1 MAQYEKHYPVMLNE
15 VLQYLQPDN
24 DKIYIDA
31 TFGAGGYSRAILQKA
46 NCKILAIDRDSNVKP
61 FADQLLL
68 EYPNRFKFEYGN
80 FSDIINIMAK
90 NNVNKVDGLIIDLG
104 VSSMQ
109 LDDRERGFSFD
120 SDARL
125 DMRMDRNISLTAFD
139 VVNNFD
145 QEEIA
150 NILYDFGEEP
160 KSRLI
165 ASRITKYRKNKAIE
179 SCKELAKIIH
189 SCYPKR
195 MLRDPATK
203 SFQAIR
209 IFINQELTEL
219 NQILASS
226 KKILQKNAPIIAVS
240 FHSLEDKIIKEFFR
254 QESKYYSGVSR
265 YMPLIDEY
273 RYHQQ
278 LQHRKGDNL
287 NNSGEMKIITKSPIV
302 ANDEEIA
309 INPRSRSAKMRVAIK
324 I

>member
-24 DKIYIDA
+24 NKIYIDA
-31 TFGAGGYSRAILQKA
+31 TFGAGGYSRAILQQA
-46 NCKILAIDRDSNVKP
+46 NCKILAIDRDGNVKP
-61 FADQLLL
+61 FAEQLLL

-80 FSDIINIMAK
+80 FSDIISIMAK
-90 NNVNKVDGLIIDLG
+90 NNIDKIDGLVVDLG

-109 LDDRERGFSFD
+109 LDDGERGFSFD

-165 ASRITKYRKNKAIE
+165 ASRIAKYRKNKAIE

-219 NQILASS
+219 NQILESS

-273 RYHQQ
+273 QDHRQ
-278 LQHRKGDNL
+278 LQHQKGDNL
-287 NNSGEMKIITKSPIV
+287 NNCGEMKIITKSPIV
-302 ANDEEIA
+302 ASDEEIA